1 MSDGQ
6 TQRWAALSLERIWPR
21 VEAEFGNW
29 AKAEPAA
36 WAEFEV
42 RLRREWGRLFG
53 LLLGLYGQHYDFFY
67 QLEQLVL
74 SAARSWRD
82 RAAWLKQRDR
92 ARESDPQWFQ
102 SQQMVGAV
110 LYVDRFAHTLAGLH
124 EHIPYLKSLGVT
136 YLHLMPLFRAPEGNS
151 DGGYAVSSYREVN
164 PTLGTID
171 ELRALTEVLH
181 EEGISAVLDFVFNHT
196 SDEHDWAL
204 RAQRGEPEYTD
215 FYYLFPDRTLPDA
228 YQRTL
233 REIFPTVRRGNFTYR
248 EDIDKW
254 VWTTFNSFQ
263 WDLNYANPAVFRA
276 MAEEMLFIANVGIE
290 FLRLDAV
297 AFVWKQMGTG
307 CENLPEAH
315 AIIQAYNA
323 VCRIAAPALLFKSEA
338 IVAPRDVNSYIGP
351 HECQVS
357 YNPLLMALCWEALA
371 TRDVR
376 LLQTSLHNHF
386 GITPGCAWVNYL
398 RSHDDI
404 GWTFDDDEARALGI
418 DPYGHRRFLNDFYT
432 GRFTGTFARG
442 LPFQQ
447 NPVTGDARVCGSLAS
462 LAGLE
467 EAVQSGDDALVAL
480 AIRRVLLLHSIIL
493 GIGGIPL
500 IYIGDEIG
508 TLNDYSYAAEVD
520 KAGDSRWV
528 HRPQFD
534 WARAER
540 RADPATVEGQIYA
553 GMLHLIALRRTQ
565 PAFWG
570 GAMELVESAND
581 QVFGFVRNHGGQRL
595 LALANFSERPQ
606 AIDANRVRV
615 YGSGYRFTDLASGE
629 ARSANEALRL
639 EPYQFVWLIPESA

>member
-1 MSDGQ
+1 
-6 TQRWAALSLERIWPR
+6 
-21 VEAEFGNW
+21 
-29 AKAEPAA
+29 
-36 WAEFEV
+36 
-42 RLRREWGRLFG
+42 
-53 LLLGLYGQHYDFFY
+53 
-67 QLEQLVL
+67 
-74 SAARSWRD
+74 
-82 RAAWLKQRDR
+82 
-92 ARESDPQWFQ
+92 
-102 SQQMVGAV
+102 
-110 LYVDRFAHTLAGLH
+110 
-124 EHIPYLKSLGVT
+124 
-136 YLHLMPLFRAPEGNS
+136 
-151 DGGYAVSSYREVN
+151 
-164 PTLGTID
+164 
-171 ELRALTEVLH
+171 
-181 EEGISAVLDFVFNHT
+181 
-196 SDEHDWAL
+196 
-204 RAQRGEPEYTD
+204 
-215 FYYLFPDRTLPDA
+215 
-228 YQRTL
+228 
-233 REIFPTVRRGNFTYR
+233 
-248 EDIDKW
+248 
-254 VWTTFNSFQ
+254 
-263 WDLNYANPAVFRA
+263 
-276 MAEEMLFIANVGIE
+276 MA
-290 FLRLDAV
+290 
-297 AFVWKQMGTG
+297 
-307 CENLPEAH
+307 
-315 AIIQAYNA
+315 
-323 VCRIAAPALLFKSEA
+323 RIAAPALLFKSEA

-418 DPYGHRRFLNDFYT
+418 DPYSHRRFLNDFYT

-480 AIRRVLLLHSIIL
+480 AIRRVLLLHSVIL

-570 GAMELVESAND
+570 GAMELVESGND
-581 QVFGFVRNHGGQRL
+581 QIFGFVRNHGGQRL

-629 ARSANEALRL
+629 ARSANKALRL
-639 EPYQFVWLIPESA
+639 EPYQFVWLIPEST